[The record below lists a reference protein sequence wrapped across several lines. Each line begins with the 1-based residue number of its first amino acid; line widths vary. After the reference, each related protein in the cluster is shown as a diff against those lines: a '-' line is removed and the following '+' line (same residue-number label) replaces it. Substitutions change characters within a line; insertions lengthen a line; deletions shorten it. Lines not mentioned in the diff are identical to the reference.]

1 MGFNSIDK
9 NDKIDEAYK
18 KHLVES
24 TGEQELAKIEKAV
37 MASLKGLGQFKKY
50 NTKTLK
56 EDRREMLDS
65 IENFFG
71 NLAFELKGQG

>member
-1 MGFNSIDK
+1 MD
-9 NDKIDEAYK
+9 YK
-18 KHLVES
+18 KYITEA

-37 MASLKGLGQFKKY
+37 MSNLKSLSKFKKY

-56 EDRREMLDS
+56 EDYPEMLDNV
-65 IENFFG
+65 ENFFG